1 MEFLEVNPTSQLQRK
16 LHKELVHSECSG
28 QTPWE
33 RHSLMSEKQWR
44 RVSRL
49 KIRCLSLVHH
59 VLNSIGVVYQ
69 RPKPES
75 LSALPVQVKWPDFPG
90 IQLFPVG
97 EEKPVKQL
105 HSYLPGRFLQLELGP
120 QVGGVWEHSSI
131 SGEKERQSYNLSSS
145 CEIVCIFQRY

>member
-1 MEFLEVNPTSQLQRK
+1 MEFLEVNPTAQLQQ
-16 LHKELVHSECSG
+16 LLPKELVHSECSG

-33 RHSLMSEKQWR
+33 RHSLMSEEQWR

-49 KIRCLSLVHH
+49 KIRCLSLAHH

-69 RPKPES
+69 RPTHES
-75 LSALPVQVKWPDFPG
+75 LSVLPVQVKWPDFPG

-105 HSYLPGRFLQLELGP
+105 HSYLPGKFLQLELGP
-120 QVGGVWEHSSI
+120 QGGGVWEHSPI
-131 SGEKERQSYNLSSS
+131 SGEKERQSYKFSSS
-145 CEIVCIFQRY
+145 CETVCTFQR